1 MRASI
6 KQVSIPIPT
15 FVKCF
20 SWFLS
25 ESGDLSFVRVYS
37 MRREKLL

>member
-1 MRASI
+1 L
-6 KQVSIPIPT
+6 
-15 FVKCF
+15 VKCF

-25 ESGDLSFVRVYS
+25 ESGDLSFEKVCS